1 MIRKLQVSGN
11 ISPVMGHQEADSSD
25 FKPQCPGQVPQPVLP
40 YVIVSTH
47 RIDETIRVQL
57 IQILST
63 ISAATLLHIFPWH
76 TNKILIIGLQCL
88 TRRRFA
94 AICAPGKSYISAE
107 NPG

>member
-40 YVIVSTH
+40 YVIVSAH

-63 ISAATLLHIFPWH
+63 ISAATLLHILP
-76 TNKILIIGLQCL
+76 
-88 TRRRFA
+88 
-94 AICAPGKSYISAE
+94 
-107 NPG
+107 